1 MTSLFMSLSVN
12 DYLVISAWM
21 IMIAL
26 ILFAFCFYAIV
37 ENPIIS
43 GLSFISAL
51 FLSYGLLTFD
61 IEKIPEYGTEAQKA
75 KMAYCVKQYTQSNNV
90 GLEAVTHD
98 NLESIMKQ
106 CREQDAKNKPIE
118 EQNLKIKNCK
128 ILFVKSITST
138 NKG

>member
-1 MTSLFMSLSVN
+1 MTSLFMSLLVN
-12 DYLVISAWM
+12 DYGIISVWAT
-21 IMIAL
+21 IIVT
-26 ILFAFCFYAIV
+26 ILFGISFPILD
-37 ENPIIS
+37 ENPIIA

-75 KMAYCVKQYTQSNNV
+75 KMAYCVKQYTPSNNV

-106 CREQDAKNKPIE
+106 CREQDAKNKSIE
-118 EQNLKIKNCK
+118 EQNLKNKELQDSIRK
-128 ILFVKSITST
+128 ISNTDDK
-138 NKG
+138 